1 MAGKYEMGEMPEAPE
16 SESDE
21 LSMEGADFESP
32 EEEVSP
38 VEDIKSQIAGLDKD
52 SLKELEAAVADELS
66 KAEEDSEEASEEESP
81 EAPEGK
87 EPAEEEAAGGLGAM
101 FS

>member
-38 VEDIKSQIAGLDKD
+38 IEDIKSQIAGLDKD

-66 KAEEDSEEASEEESP
+66 KAEESDE
-81 EAPEGK
+81 EAPEAV
-87 EPAEEEAAGGLGAM
+87 EEDSEAPAEEAAGGLGAM